1 MTKAV
6 PSGRATAFLALGLA
20 ACGLVALAMLMRGAA
35 PDGARAASHREAPLI
50 SLDPAADISDFFL
63 FRSYEPGKGDKA
75 VLIMDVNP
83 GEESS
88 SGPNYF
94 NFDPNVV
101 YSFHIDNDRDGVA
114 DDIRFDFR
122 FDTEIRG
129 LVKDL
134 KLPLSYV
141 GGLGPIP
148 AITALD
154 SPGLGLRQ
162 TYSVSM
168 VTKSKK
174 GHTAGDDDSQG
185 DGIADWDDSG
195 DRGGKKRVLLARD
208 LVAVPSNVGPR
219 TTPDYESNLGSKGI
233 NSIAGD
239 QVRVFAGQR
248 DDPFYI
254 DLGAVF
260 DSLNLRTLGSTG
272 GVDLL
277 SGFNVHTI
285 ALEVPMSW
293 ISGGSSVI
301 GGYAST
307 SRPQTTVRGEE
318 KSHGKFVQVQR
329 LANPLVNEVIIGT
342 VDKDRWNATE
352 PEDEG
357 QFLDYYLKPRISLAL
372 QLASGVNTGCVLAV
386 PGCSP
391 AAPAPAADLALSNF
405 NRTDLVAILTQY
417 NSLLYGAG
425 SGGTTS
431 DLLRLNLATAP
442 KSLATQN
449 RLGIFGGDLAGWP
462 NGRRPL
468 DDVTDIAVQAAGGP
482 TYVGV
487 GVGDGVSANDDPLPT
502 AFPFLSTPTD
512 GRNRQPNPHAN
523 P

>member
-6 PSGRATAFLALGLA
+6 PSGRASAFLALGLA

-50 SLDPAADISDFFL
+50 SLDPAADISDFFM
-63 FRSYEPGKGDKA
+63 FRSYEPGKSDKA

-162 TYSVSM
+162 TYSLSM
-168 VTKSKK
+168 ST
-174 GHTAGDDDSQG
+174 D
-185 DGIADWDDSG
+185 
-195 DRGGKKRVLLARD
+195 GGKQGTTLAD
-208 LVAVPSNVGPR
+208 GLVAVPSNVGPR
-219 TTPDYESNLGSKGI
+219 TTPDYESNLGSKGV
-233 NSIAGD
+233 NSIAGN

-357 QFLDYYLKPRISLAL
+357 QFLDYYLKPRVSLAL

-391 AAPAPAADLALSNF
+391 AAPAAAADLALSNF